1 MPKYNPQ
8 RDTFI
13 HDLMAQGYTESAA
26 SYHWLQHQKGK
37 KTRRLNFRPITRTM
51 LERNGIVINHSLT
64 NKYGWSIIQVDED
77 GSEYELRPYL
87 SSNNHVMYSMYGY
100 RTDDSEKKEQFALS
114 LASMLWVYF
123 KDDIPAGYVV
133 DHIDENPLHN
143 ELYNFQCITRAE
155 NARRRSRKNNQ
166 FCKGRA

>member
-87 SSNNHVMYSMYGY
+87 
-100 RTDDSEKKEQFALS
+100 
-114 LASMLWVYF
+114 
-123 KDDIPAGYVV
+123 
-133 DHIDENPLHN
+133 
-143 ELYNFQCITRAE
+143 
-155 NARRRSRKNNQ
+155 
-166 FCKGRA
+166 